1 MENFTENLNR
11 LLDSHPDVRRNP
23 ARTELIQE
31 AVVRREAIV
40 LKTGTLATWTPPDST
55 GRSPQDTVTVL
66 RPESEGNIDWTSP
79 NNLPI
84 TAETFRMI
92 CEDVLARLQG
102 KPRIYELERRVGW
115 DLSYAL
121 PLRFVSDRALH
132 SLFVDNMFCPV
143 STEIK
148 WSIVEGRRL
157 TPIYSIGK
165 VRWQLIKKSR
175 SIFADRPFTLVAL
188 PYDRLDPKRYEG
200 RLRKLPGTNR
210 TSTMVIAIDYDLRL
224 GIVFGS
230 AYCGS
235 IKKLMFTVMNYLLPE
250 QGILPLHCSANEG
263 AGGDIAL
270 FLGLSG
276 TGKTTLST
284 DPRRKLL
291 GDDEH
296 GWSDSGIANFE
307 NGCYA
312 KLINLD
318 PNKEPE
324 IYHACFHSSDY
335 LEHGAIVENVMVYPD
350 GSFDL
355 SDARLTENSRGSYPL
370 SFLSNIKTP
379 PVGTHPQ
386 TIIFLTADAN
396 GVLPPVAKLSREQAM
411 LWFLLGYTSKLAGTE
426 TGIVQPK
433 STYSRFFGQPFMP
446 RNPDVYV
453 RLLGKKLDRHKP
465 RVYLVNT
472 GWTGGPYGKGRR
484 IDIRLTREIVQ
495 AVIDGSLE
503 QVDYEIEP
511 IFQLAIPK
519 SCPNVPD
526 SAILNPKNTWQD
538 KTAYEERARK
548 LAGEFLTV
556 FQHNYGNKGIDPAVA
571 RVCPGK

>member
-1 MENFTENLNR
+1 MENFVNR
-11 LLDSHPDVRRNP
+11 LQGLLSAHSDVKKNP
-23 ARTELIQE
+23 ARSELIRNSVQN
-31 AVVRREAIV
+31 REAIV
-40 LKTGTLATWTPPDST
+40 LKTGTLATWTPADST

-79 NNLPI
+79 NNLPV
-84 TAETFRMI
+84 TPETFKLI
-92 CEDVLARLQG
+92 CEDTLEALSKKQRLYYLN
-102 KPRIYELERRVGW
+102 RLVGW
-115 DLSYAL
+115 DPNYAL
-121 PLRFVSDRALH
+121 PLNFVSDRALH

-143 STEIK
+143 
-148 WSIVEGRRL
+148 VQDAR
-157 TPIYSIGK
+157 
-165 VRWQLIKKSR
+165 R

-188 PYDRLDPKRYEG
+188 PYDRLDPRRYEG
-200 RLRKLPGTNR
+200 RLRKLPGTNK
-210 TSTMVIAIDYDLRL
+210 TSTMVIAIDYDERV

-263 AGGDIAL
+263 AKGDIAL

-312 KLINLD
+312 KLINLN
-318 PNKEPE
+318 PEKEPE
-324 IYHACFHSSDY
+324 IYAACFHQTEY
-335 LEHGAIVENVMVYPD
+335 LQHGAIVENVMVYPD

-355 SDARLTENSRGSYPL
+355 NDSRLTENSRGSYPL
-370 SFLSNIKTP
+370 TFLANIKTP
-379 PVGTHPQ
+379 PLGTHPQ

-396 GVLPPVAKLSREQAM
+396 GVLPPVARLTREQAM

-446 RNPDVYV
+446 RHPDIYT
-453 RLLGKKLDRHKP
+453 RLLGEKLDRHQT
-465 RVYLVNT
+465 RVYLINT
-472 GWTGGPYGKGRR
+472 GWTGGPYGKGSR
-484 IDIRLTREIVQ
+484 IDITITREIVQ
-495 AVIDGSLE
+495 AVLDRSLE
-503 QVDYEIEP
+503 EVEYEIEP
-511 IFQLAIPK
+511 FFQLAIPK
-519 SCPNVPD
+519 SCPNLPD
-526 SAILNPKNTWQD
+526 SSILNPRSTWQD
-538 KTAYEERARK
+538 KAAYEERARK
-548 LAGEFLTV
+548 LAGEFYTV
-556 FQHNYGNKGIDPAVA
+556 FQHNYGNKRIDPAIA
-571 RVCPGK
+571 RACPGK

>member
-1 MENFTENLNR
+1 MENFTELLNR
-11 LLDSHPDVRRNP
+11 LLNSHPDVWRNP
-23 ARTELIQE
+23 KRSELIKQ
-31 AVVRREAIV
+31 AVERREAMV
-40 LKTGTLATWTPPDST
+40 LKTGTLATWTPQDST

-84 TAETFRMI
+84 TPETFRMI
-92 CEDVLARLQG
+92 CEDVLARLET
-102 KPRIYELERRVGW
+102 KPRLYELNRSVGW
-115 DLSYAL
+115 DPSYAL

-132 SLFVDNMFCPV
+132 SLFVDNMFCPLMPDI
-143 STEIK
+143 EK
-148 WSIVEGRRL
+148 
-157 TPIYSIGK
+157 
-165 VRWQLIKKSR
+165 
-175 SIFADRPFTLVAL
+175 SIFADKPFTLVAL

-200 RLRKLPGTNR
+200 RLRKLPGTDR
-210 TSTMVIAIDYDLRL
+210 TSTMVVALDYDLRL

-235 IKKLMFTVMNYLLPE
+235 IKKLMFTVMSYLLPE

-263 AGGDIAL
+263 EKGDIAL

-276 TGKTTLST
+276 TGKTTLSA

-312 KLINLD
+312 KLINLEPD
-318 PNKEPE
+318 KEPE
-324 IYHACFHSSDY
+324 IYNACFHTADY
-335 LEHGAIVENVMVYPD
+335 LEHGAIVENAMVYPD

-355 SDARLTENSRGSYPL
+355 SDARLTENSRASYPL
-370 SFLSNIKTP
+370 SFLSNIKSP
-379 PVGTHPQ
+379 PLGRHPE

-396 GVLPPVAKLSREQAM
+396 GVLPPVARLTREQAM
-411 LWFLLGYTSKLAGTE
+411 LWFLLGYTSKIAGTE
-426 TGIVQPK
+426 TGIIQPK
-433 STYSRFFGQPFMP
+433 GTYSRFFGQPFMP
-446 RNPDVYV
+446 RNPDVYT
-453 RLLGKKLDRHKP
+453 RLLGEKLDRHKT

-484 IDIRLTREIVQ
+484 IDLSVTREIVH
-495 AVIDGSLE
+495 AVLEGVLE
-503 QVDYEIEP
+503 QVEYEIEP
-511 IFQLAIPK
+511 FFNAAIPK
-519 SCPNVPD
+519 SCPNIAD
-526 SAILNPKNTWQD
+526 SSILNPKNTWQD

-556 FQHNYGNKGIDPAVA
+556 FQHNYGNKGIDPAIA
-571 RVCPGK
+571 RACPGK

>member
-1 MENFTENLNR
+1 MENFVPNLNR
-11 LLDSHPDVRRNP
+11 LLESHPDVRRNP
-23 ARTELIQE
+23 ARAELIRE
-31 AVVRREAIV
+31 AVARREAIV

-84 TAETFRMI
+84 TPETFQMI
-92 CEDVLARLQG
+92 CEDVLARLET
-102 KPRIYELERRVGW
+102 KPRLYALDRCLGW
-115 DLSYAL
+115 DPSYAL
-121 PLRFVSDRALH
+121 PLQFVSDRALH

-143 STEIK
+143 PAEIRK
-148 WSIVEGRRL
+148 
-157 TPIYSIGK
+157 
-165 VRWQLIKKSR
+165 

-188 PYDRLDPKRYEG
+188 PYDRLNPQRYEG

-210 TSTMVIAIDYDLRL
+210 TSTMVIVIDYDLRL

-263 AGGDIAL
+263 EKGDITL

-284 DPRRKLL
+284 DPRRRLL

-318 PNKEPE
+318 PGKEPE
-324 IYHACFHSSDY
+324 IYHACFHTADY
-335 LEHGAIVENVMVYPD
+335 LEHGAIVENAMVYPD

-379 PVGTHPQ
+379 PVGSHPQ

-396 GVLPPVAKLSREQAM
+396 GVLPPVARLSREQAM

-426 TGIVQPK
+426 TGIIQPK

-446 RNPDVYV
+446 RNPDVYA
-453 RLLGKKLDRHKP
+453 RLLGEKLDRHKT

-472 GWTGGPYGKGRR
+472 GWTGGPYGKGQR
-484 IDIRLTREIVQ
+484 IELRLTREIVQ

-511 IFQLAIPK
+511 VFQLAIPK

-526 SAILNPKNTWQD
+526 STILNPRNTWQD
-538 KTAYEERARK
+538 RAAYEERARK

-556 FQHNYGNKGIDPAVA
+556 FQHNYGNKGIDPAIA
-571 RVCPGK
+571 RACPGK

>member
-1 MENFTENLNR
+1 MENFVPNLNR
-11 LLDSHPDVRRNP
+11 LLESHPDVRRNP
-23 ARTELIQE
+23 ARAELIRE
-31 AVVRREAIV
+31 AVAHREAIV

-84 TAETFRMI
+84 TPETFQMI
-92 CEDVLARLQG
+92 CEDVLARLET
-102 KPRIYELERRVGW
+102 KPRLYALDRCLGW
-115 DLSYAL
+115 DHSYAL

-143 STEIK
+143 PAEIRK
-148 WSIVEGRRL
+148 
-157 TPIYSIGK
+157 
-165 VRWQLIKKSR
+165 

-188 PYDRLDPKRYEG
+188 PYDRLDPQRYEG

-263 AGGDIAL
+263 EKGDITL

-318 PNKEPE
+318 PEKEPE
-324 IYHACFHSSDY
+324 IYHACFHTADY
-335 LEHGAIVENVMVYPD
+335 LEHGAIVENAMVYPD

-379 PVGTHPQ
+379 PVGSHPQ

-396 GVLPPVAKLSREQAM
+396 GVLPPVARLSREQAM

-426 TGIVQPK
+426 TGIIQPK

-446 RNPDVYV
+446 RNPDVYA
-453 RLLGKKLDRHKP
+453 RLLGEKLERYRT

-472 GWTGGPYGKGRR
+472 GWTGGPYGKGQR
-484 IDIRLTREIVQ
+484 IELRLTREIVQ

-511 IFQLAIPK
+511 VFQLAIPK

-526 SAILNPKNTWQD
+526 STILNPRNTWQD
-538 KTAYEERARK
+538 RAAYEERARK

-556 FQHNYGNKGIDPAVA
+556 FQHNYGNKGIDPAIA
-571 RVCPGK
+571 RACPGK